1 MPNSNAEINA
11 QGVGGATDSLKT
23 AVWRSRNKN
32 EAVVCVGRIMVWLL
46 TLA

>member
-11 QGVGGATDSLKT
+11 QGVGGASDSLKI
-23 AVWRSRNKN
+23 AVWRSGNKN
-32 EAVVCVGRIMVWLL
+32 EAIVRLRHIMVWLL